1 MQTTHFPHSH
11 PKDGGLIGVEMME
24 NANHAFPTFPPQGR
38 RLDVRKRIMVDVS
51 DRIDGWW

>member
-11 PKDGGLIGVEMME
+11 PEDGGLIGVEMME